1 VTGIAQYPPAGR
13 LEVREFVHQPA
24 DARVVFGV
32 GSRHRLPEELA
43 RLGLRRVLFIG
54 GADPLQGEAEELV
67 AALGD
72 SIVARIIEVA
82 QHVPA
87 AIADEA
93 LDVAA
98 GAGVDSVVAL
108 GGGSATGLAKAV
120 ALSTALPVVAV
131 PTTYAGSEMTDIWGR
146 TENGEKVT
154 GRDPRVRPKM
164 VIYDAELTVGMPAG
178 LTGVSG
184 LNALAHCVEAAY
196 DTQASPITRLLAVE
210 GARAL
215 AAALPVVVDNGHD
228 LAARSETLYG
238 AWLAGTALG
247 SARMAVHHR
256 LCHILGGT
264 FGLPHAETHAC
275 VLPYAVAF
283 NQQAAEDALR
293 ASQLALATTTS
304 TAAALWEL
312 GRRVGAPRSLAEL
325 GLTRDEALQ
334 AAVILASH
342 PVNNPRP
349 LDPDG
354 ARTLLL
360 AAYEGLRPA
369 AEA

>member
-1 VTGIAQYPPAGR
+1 VTGVAERSPAGR
-13 LEVREFVHQPA
+13 LEVREFVHQPSA
-24 DARVVFGV
+24 ARVVFGL
-32 GSRHRLPEELA
+32 GARHRLPEELA
-43 RLGLRRVLFIG
+43 RLGLHRVLFIG
-54 GADPLQGEAEELV
+54 GAEPLQGEAEELV
-67 AALGD
+67 DALGD
-72 SIVARIIEVA
+72 SVVARIIEIA

-87 AIADEA
+87 AGADAAVE
-93 LDVAA
+93 VAA
-98 GAGVDSVVAL
+98 EAGVDGVVAL

-120 ALSTALPVVAV
+120 ALRTTLPVVAV

-154 GRDPRVRPKM
+154 GRDPRVRPKT
-164 VIYDAELTVGMPAG
+164 VVYDVELTVGMPAG
-178 LTGVSG
+178 LTGTSG

-215 AAALPVVVDNGHD
+215 AAALPAVVDNGHD

-238 AWLAGTALG
+238 AWLAGIALG

-256 LCHILGGT
+256 VCHILGGT

-275 VLPYAVAF
+275 LLPYAVAF
-283 NQQAAEDALR
+283 NQEAAQDALGKI
-293 ASQLALATTTS
+293 QLALATTTS
-304 TAAALWEL
+304 SAAALWDI

-325 GLTRDEALQ
+325 GLTRDEGLQ

-354 ARTLLL
+354 ARALLL